1 MADYFDIKKISS
13 DRDDLDKL
21 NLEENWIPSSLN
33 TRRSEDL
40 QKKYEIQ
47 LKYIDDWY
55 LSFKDYI
62 LCEIFNFD
70 CEMTEEG
77 KLIPTYPED
86 GFHSK
91 YKLEFNKFPY
101 LLPKNTKHYVM
112 WYLEKETD
120 ENIINDNILTE
131 IISKNITTKKVVWY
145 ENPKIHNDIYHIHV
159 FLNIN

>member
-1 MADYFDIKKISS
+1 MTDYIDIKKISS

-70 CEMTEEG
+70 CEMTNDG
-77 KLIPTYPED
+77 KLIHVYPEND
-86 GFHSK
+86 FYIKSR
-91 YKLEFNKFPY
+91 LEINKFPY

-112 WYLEKETD
+112 WFLEKQTD
-120 ENIINDNILTE
+120 ENIINQNILIE
-131 IISKNITTKKVVWY
+131 IISKNIFAKKVVWY